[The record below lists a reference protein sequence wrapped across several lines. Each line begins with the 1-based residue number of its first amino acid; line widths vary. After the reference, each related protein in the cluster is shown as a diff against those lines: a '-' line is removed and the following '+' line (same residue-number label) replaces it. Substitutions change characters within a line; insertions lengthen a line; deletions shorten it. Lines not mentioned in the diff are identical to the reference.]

1 MKLHTHFIPGLAIAT
16 HVVGDDGS
24 GEAAVIDP
32 TRDVA
37 PIIRWADD
45 NHLKI
50 TKILE
55 THVHADFVSGSRELK
70 AALPEE
76 ASIVSSKLGGDEW
89 TPPYADQLVSD
100 GDSVE
105 VGRLKLSAFHSP
117 GHTPEHVSW
126 TVFDTG
132 RSADVAALAFTGDF
146 VFVGDV
152 GRPDLLGEEAK
163 RELAH
168 QLYNSLFEKLP
179 ALPDFTEIY
188 PAHGAGSLCGKSL
201 SSKRSSTLGYER
213 KFNSSLQ
220 HEPEADWV
228 ASLMDQMPPAPPY
241 FRRMKEINRKEPKI
255 VGRLPVHL
263 PSLAAGAM
271 KDLGDNVLI
280 LDVRSKEAFA
290 AAHIEGSWNIPL
302 ADTLATWAGWVLP
315 PDRPLLLVADSV
327 ADVRKASQ
335 QLSLIGFDD
344 QVGMLS
350 GGIGSWETGGRSL
363 QHYPAID
370 VADLKKAISAGAG
383 QVLDVRTESEYV
395 GGHIAEAKHI
405 HSGMLLDHLD
415 ELDREQPIKVICGS
429 GYRGAIATSLLKAHG
444 FPNVSNVLGGM
455 MAWNAAG
462 YATEKGP
469 GVA

>member
-16 HVVGDDGS
+16 HVIGDDGS
-24 GEAAVIDP
+24 GEAAVVDP
-32 TRDVA
+32 TRDVE
-37 PIIRWADD
+37 PILQWADD
-45 NHLKI
+45 NQLKI

-55 THVHADFVSGSRELK
+55 THVHADFVSGSRELQ
-70 AALPEE
+70 AALPED
-76 ASIVSSKLGGDEW
+76 ASIVSSKLGGAEW
-89 TPPYADQLVSD
+89 TPPYADQVVSD
-100 GDSVE
+100 GDSIE

-132 RSADVAALAFTGDF
+132 RSEDVAALAFTGDF

-213 KFNSSLQ
+213 KFNASLQ

-241 FRRMKEINRKEPKI
+241 FRRMKEINSNEPNI
-255 VGRLPVHL
+255 LGRLPMYL
-263 PSLAAGAM
+263 PAVSARDMKKLA
-271 KDLGDNVLI
+271 DNVLI
-280 LDVRSKEAFA
+280 LDVRTKEAFA
-290 AAHIEGSWNIPL
+290 AAHIDGSWNIPL

-315 PDRPLLLVADSV
+315 PDRPLLLVAESV
-327 ADVRKASQ
+327 ADARKASK
-335 QLSLIGFDD
+335 QLSLIGFDN
-344 QVGMLS
+344 QVGHLS
-350 GGIGSWETGGRSL
+350 SGIGSWETGGRPLTS
-363 QHYPAID
+363 YPAID
-370 VADLKKAISAGAG
+370 VYGLKRAVDSGAG
-383 QVLDVRTESEYV
+383 QVLDVRTESEFAS
-395 GGHIAEAKHI
+395 GHIAGARNI
-405 HSGMLLDHLD
+405 HTGMLLDHLS
-415 ELDREQPIKVICGS
+415 ELDRDQPIKVICGS
-429 GYRGAIATSLLKAHG
+429 GYRGSIATSLLKAHG
-444 FPNVSNVLGGM
+444 FQNVSNVLGGM
-455 MAWNAAG
+455 MAWGAAG
-462 YATEKGP
+462 YSTEKGN
-469 GVA
+469 GDS